1 MHFNRNASLLK
12 NYFNRVIS
20 NKNFVKYNI
29 FKKKNNR
36 DYVHL
41 KKNKKSYI
49 PDKNDYYE
57 GSFDAYWP

>member
-1 MHFNRNASLLK
+1 MFNK
-12 NYFNRVIS
+12 VIS

-29 FKKKNNR
+29 LKKKYKSNF
-36 DYVHL
+36 VQT

-57 GSFDAYWP
+57 GSFDAHWP